1 MRLRRSIK
9 ILHIDPVALEP
20 RPQCFFLIFELLCC
34 ASLLCNQGLLA
45 RGHRVIGVFPQVRN
59 RPKISPP
66 GKIPKTDFGHHL
78 FCSQSRPIDNPLFTE
93 IVVEDRFDTLL
104 LLYVELRISLCL
116 GGTIMHDYFFQ
127 FKDNHSQC

>member
-1 MRLRRSIK
+1 MY
-9 ILHIDPVALEP
+9 
-20 RPQCFFLIFELLCC
+20 FLIFEYLCC
-34 ASLLCNQGLLA
+34 ARFLCNQGLLA
-45 RGHRVIGVFPQVRN
+45 RGYRVIGIFPQVRN